1 MGSMETGSV
10 SFKVYLYCM
19 KYLGIFGVVL
29 GITMQTFYQ
38 GCSIGT
44 NYWLNWWS
52 NDTFHDFCK
61 TDKNCRDFYLG
72 VYGALGFGQAI
83 GVMTMSITIAITTL
97 NASML
102 MHKVCLERVL
112 KGPMEF
118 FDTTPLG
125 RIVNRFAKDV
135 DVCDNTLPQ
144 NLRSWLSTFANF

>member
-1 MGSMETGSV
+1 MSFSTKEKIVYIDFCFV
-10 SFKVYLYCM
+10 S
-19 KYLGIFGVVL
+19 
-29 GITMQTFYQ
+29 
-38 GCSIGT
+38 GT

-125 RIVNRFAKDV
+125 RIVNR
-135 DVCDNTLPQ
+135 
-144 NLRSWLSTFANF
+144 

>member
-1 MGSMETGSV
+1 MVGSNRKFLQIFQQILLTVQWKLSSTRYTFLILFV
-10 SFKVYLYCM
+10 S
-19 KYLGIFGVVL
+19 
-29 GITMQTFYQ
+29 
-38 GCSIGT
+38 GT

-72 VYGALGFGQAI
+72 VYGAFGFGQAI
-83 GVMTMSITIAITTL
+83 GVMTLSITIAITTL
-97 NASML
+97 NASMQ

-125 RIVNRFAKDV
+125 RIVNRY
-135 DVCDNTLPQ
+135 
-144 NLRSWLSTFANF
+144 

>member
-1 MGSMETGSV
+1 MVGSNRKFLQIFQQILLTVQWKLSSTRYTFLILFV
-10 SFKVYLYCM
+10 S
-19 KYLGIFGVVL
+19 
-29 GITMQTFYQ
+29 
-38 GCSIGT
+38 GT

-72 VYGALGFGQAI
+72 VYGAFGFGQAI
-83 GVMTMSITIAITTL
+83 GVMTLSITIAITTL
-97 NASML
+97 NASMQ

-125 RIVNRFAKDV
+125 RIVNR
-135 DVCDNTLPQ
+135 
-144 NLRSWLSTFANF
+144 